1 MPGLRETEFMWISI
15 QSLAG
20 RLSLLDDTRFAAVC
34 NDLLVQAAI
43 RNGIDRAHLAL
54 NLATKEPDGGID
66 ARCAN
71 ALSIHGR
78 LFPRPNSV
86 YQFKSGN
93 FSRSAES
100 LAKNDILGKPR
111 VMEAAMAG
119 HAVIFLI
126 ARDRGDEFEAQVLA
140 EAQKLKVPIEEGQL
154 KILTGVTLA
163 TLIQSIPALAAGV
176 LELEMHLLCFDDWAG
191 EEPFRNPYQ
200 TDTNLEARLGELR
213 SMLEVHR
220 VRVRIVGSPGNGKT
234 RTVLEAIRGTGMEA
248 ITLYAHQP
256 QEVPGQLLQY
266 LRNTPDAM
274 CLLVVDEVDDDT
286 AEDLRSKCD
295 TMPAGVKL
303 IQIGVDASGRPQPET
318 VQVEGLT
325 EDLLVK
331 TIDAITPGLPDG
343 VAREIAE
350 VCERSPK
357 LAVLIAMRISQDPSL
372 VSPALRLRDRTIQKA
387 LEIYLDIG
395 DEDLFALSAVA
406 LMERV
411 GWTGQVEQESVVL
424 YEALGMD
431 PAISRGRVEQLHER
445 YGIAPLAGRF
455 RYISPGI
462 LADHL
467 AARRL
472 KGWTAGGL
480 KEFLDKIGP
489 TMSESLSRRIR
500 RLAAVIENREI
511 VEVAVLGDRGPFRS
525 IQELEESGMAILLK
539 NLAGAFPQGTIRALD
554 RIVGSATAEQLKTYT
569 RCRRDLVWALEELLW
584 REDTFE
590 QATHLLMRLALTENE
605 TWSNN
610 ATGLWTGTFQTML
623 GNTAA
628 GLEARLRVLKG
639 AARNPDPEARR
650 LAAVALEHA
659 LKIGHISRFGNPPDD
674 IPGMPVQEWRP
685 TTYGEWA
692 DAILR
697 YLDLVRE
704 LIGDQAPEVRLAAVD
719 ALAEGLNAAIRFPGV
734 LPKWAE
740 IARTLIGADY
750 VLRGRLAHAID
761 SEIARAE
768 IRKETLDV
776 EGAEQLSANEC
787 NAVEQE
793 VASEVAQR
801 LQVVKA
807 LMHELLG
814 DSFSSRLRWIA
825 EQEPWRLH
833 MGIDEGQRHRRKE
846 IEGLARESIAN
857 PALMDTEW
865 EWLLYQQGTFPE
877 ELAEILGRLDLNRLF
892 ASKVNGLAE
901 TDPRA
906 VGWASLY
913 EIANAE
919 ASGSPERVDSLVD
932 QFRSARGRGDRIFDL
947 LLRTGYSPKRL
958 EILQELFSTGAI
970 EASRLDRLTWSRWRD
985 TLTPSQ
991 VMDLVKTLLQQ
1002 GAKISSLISF
1012 IEAYLHTHPAALDD
1026 LRETAIGLL
1035 RRGEETDR
1043 NVSTMHGYHWERLA
1057 KRLVK
1062 ENPHEIAEAVLAEI
1076 GRRQSSIQ
1084 HALVEVLQTAWNL
1097 TDKGKLFQEVIAPW
1111 LKMETTEA
1119 WWVRRAIERALPLD
1133 QVGVEDL
1140 AHWVSERPEVRARRL
1155 AEIIGA
1161 PSGRPSDAHAMLL
1174 ERFGEQ
1180 DVGGKF
1186 YGAFISGAW
1195 SGPASARTR
1204 GKLEEAKA
1212 WLDDERPAIREWAK
1226 NVVKGLEAT
1235 LERDLKAEEEE
1246 RFR

>member
-1 MPGLRETEFMWISI
+1 M
-15 QSLAG
+15 AA
-20 RLSLLDDTRFAAVC
+20 TR
-34 NDLLVQAAI
+34 
-43 RNGIDRAHLAL
+43 
-54 NLATKEPDGGID
+54 
-66 ARCAN
+66 
-71 ALSIHGR
+71 
-78 LFPRPNSV
+78 
-86 YQFKSGN
+86 
-93 FSRSAES
+93 
-100 LAKNDILGKPR
+100 
-111 VMEAAMAG
+111 AG

-140 EAQKLKVPIEEGQL
+140 EARKLNVPIEEGQL
-154 KILTGVTLA
+154 KIITGVTLA
-163 TLIQSIPALAAGV
+163 SLIQPIPALAASV
-176 LELEMHLLCFDDWAG
+176 QELEMHLLRFEDWAG

-200 TDTNLEARLGELR
+200 TDTKLEARLADLR
-213 SMLEVHR
+213 SMLQVPR
-220 VRVRIVGSPGNGKT
+220 ARVRIVGSPGNGKT
-234 RTVLEAIRGTGMEA
+234 RTVLEAIRGTGLEA
-248 ITLYAHQP
+248 IALYAHQP
-256 QEVPGQLLQY
+256 QDVPGQLLQY

-295 TMPAGVKL
+295 TMPPGVKL
-303 IQIGVDASGRPQPET
+303 IQIGVDASGKPQPET

-331 TIDAITPGLPDG
+331 TIDAITPGLPEG

-357 LAVLIAMRISQDPSL
+357 LAVLIAKRISQDPSL
-372 VSPALRLRDRTIQKA
+372 VSPSLRLQDRTIQRA

-406 LMERV
+406 LLERV
-411 GWTGQVEQESVVL
+411 GWTGQVEQESVLL

-431 PAISRGRVEQLHER
+431 PALSRGRVEQLHER

-462 LADHL
+462 LGDHL
-467 AARRL
+467 AARRF
-472 KGWTAGGL
+472 KGWTASSL
-480 KEFLDKIGP
+480 KEFFDQIGS
-489 TMSESLSRRIR
+489 TMSESFSRRIR

-511 VEVAVLGDRGPFRS
+511 VGVAVLGDRGPFRS
-525 IQELEESGMAILLK
+525 IQELEQSGMAALLK
-539 NLAGAFPQGTIRALD
+539 NLAGAFPQGTIRTLD
-554 RIVGSATAEQLKTYT
+554 RIVGAATAEQLKACT

-590 QATHLLMRLALTENE
+590 RAAHLLMRLALTENE

-659 LKIGHISRFGNPPDD
+659 LKIGHISRFGNPPGDVL
-674 IPGMPVQEWRP
+674 GMPVQEWQP
-685 TTYGEWA
+685 ATYGEWV

-704 LIGDQAPEVRLAAVD
+704 LINDQVPAVRLAAVN

-734 LPKWAE
+734 LPKWTE
-740 IARTLIGADY
+740 NARMLIDADY
-750 VLRGRLAHAID
+750 VLRARLAHAID

-768 IRKETLDV
+768 LKRERLDV
-776 EGAEQLSANEC
+776 EGTDQLSAEERS
-787 NAVEQE
+787 AVERE
-793 VASEVAQR
+793 VPHEVAQR
-801 LQVVKA
+801 LQEVEA
-807 LMHELLG
+807 LMRELLG
-814 DSFSSRLRWIA
+814 NSFSSRLRWIA

-833 MGIDEGQRHRRKE
+833 TDMDEGQRRRHKE
-846 IEGLARESIAN
+846 IEGMAQGAIAN
-857 PALMDTEW
+857 PTLMDTEW
-865 EWLLYQQGTFPE
+865 EWLLHNQGTFPE
-877 ELAEILGRLDLNRLF
+877 ELAEILGRLDVHGVF
-892 ASKVNGLAE
+892 ASKMNGLAE

-906 VGWASLY
+906 IAWASLY
-913 EIANAE
+913 EIASAE
-919 ASGSPERVDSLVD
+919 ASGSPERIDSLVD
-932 QFRSARGRGDRIFDL
+932 QFRYAKGRGDRIFDL

-985 TLTPSQ
+985 ALTPSQ
-991 VMDLVKTLLQQ
+991 VIDLLKTLLQQ

-1012 IEAYLHTHPAALDD
+1012 IEGYLHTHPAALDD
-1026 LRETAIGLL
+1026 LRETGIDLL
-1035 RRGEETDR
+1035 RRGEETDL
-1043 NVSTMHGYHWERLA
+1043 NVRTMHGYHWEQLA

-1084 HALVEVLQTAWNL
+1084 GGLVEVLQTAWKL
-1097 TDKGKLFQEVIAPW
+1097 TDKGKLFREVIAAW
-1111 LKMETTEA
+1111 LEMETTEA
-1119 WWVRRAIERALPLD
+1119 WWVRRAIERALPLEE
-1133 QVGVEDL
+1133 VGVEDL
-1140 AHWVSERPEVRARRL
+1140 AHWVLERPEVRARRL

-1174 ERFGEQ
+1174 ERFGDQ

-1186 YGAFISGAW
+1186 YGGFISGAW

-1226 NVVKGLEAT
+1226 NVVKGLETT
-1235 LERDLKAEEEE
+1235 LEHDLKAEEEE